1 MSNEKEKEEVE
12 ETSEEDTEEKVSKK
26 EAKKY
31 EARIEELEQKL
42 LETESSLNKELINAK
57 AESTAWKNK
66 YYEAYADLDNTRKV
80 LEKDHADMIKYRA
93 MGFIE
98 KMLPMLDNFEMAFKT
113 ISDDPKIKNYQ
124 TGFKMIYRQL
134 TSALTEEGVE
144 VIEPK
149 VGDEFDHNT
158 MAAMSTVPGEE
169 DNKVSSIY
177 LKGYKLKDRLV
188 RPAMVIVTK
197 IEEKKQED
205 SQETVENKGE

>member
-1 MSNEKEKEEVE
+1 
-12 ETSEEDTEEKVSKK
+12 
-26 EAKKY
+26 
-31 EARIEELEQKL
+31 
-42 LETESSLNKELINAK
+42 
-57 AESTAWKNK
+57 
-66 YYEAYADLDNTRKV
+66 
-80 LEKDHADMIKYRA
+80 
-93 MGFIE
+93 
-98 KMLPMLDNFEMAFKT
+98 MLDNFEMAFKT

-149 VGDEFDHNT
+149 VGDEFDHST

-197 IEEKKQED
+197 VEEKNKK
-205 SQETVENKGE
+205 TVKKLLKIKENNYYGKRSNLRYRLRYHKFSRILYARGWRC

>member
-26 EAKKY
+26 KAKKY

-177 LKGYKLKDRLV
+177 LKGYKLKN
-188 RPAMVIVTK
+188 P
-197 IEEKKQED
+197 
-205 SQETVENKGE
+205 